1 MSRAELKNPL
11 AQAELGLI
19 TMDYFFKIDRVKQ
32 WREKSKLWEGVLLL
46 QYIFFTKQAER
57 RISTRNKNHR
67 KILTNGR
74 VANISLV

>member
-32 WREKSKLWEGVLLL
+32 WREKIKIMGGFIIASI
-46 QYIFFTKQAER
+46 YIFHKASRKTD
-57 RISTRNKNHR
+57 NKYP
-67 KILTNGR
+67 
-74 VANISLV
+74 

>member
-32 WREKSKLWEGVLLL
+32 WRERKIKIMGGFIIASI
-46 QYIFFTKQAER
+46 YIFFHKA
-57 RISTRNKNHR
+57 SR
-67 KILTNGR
+67 KTDN
-74 VANISLV
+74 NYP